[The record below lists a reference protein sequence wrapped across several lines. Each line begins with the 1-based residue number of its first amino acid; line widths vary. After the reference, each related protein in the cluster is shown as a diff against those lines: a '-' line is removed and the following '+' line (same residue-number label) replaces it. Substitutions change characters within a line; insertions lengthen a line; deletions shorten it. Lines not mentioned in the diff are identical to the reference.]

1 MVSGLVM
8 IEFEGKTLIMVL
20 RENWIK
26 SGRSKVKDT
35 ELIPGRVGEGELVTG
50 NVGERCY

>member
-35 ELIPGRVGEGELVTG
+35 ELIQGRVGEGELVTG